1 MNVRGWVVYNK
12 QDYDRNE
19 AFVNWLLREA
29 EHFPFDLQVV
39 IKDDVQFG
47 IKHHQLSIMYRNG
60 NVQFPDFVI
69 MRNIDPLFSTQMEQ
83 LGARVFNRS
92 EIAEMCNH
100 KGKTHQAIAALQI
113 PMLDTI
119 FVKRN
124 EISEENI
131 RFDYPIV
138 VKEGNGRGGKQV
150 YLIQNKKEL
159 EVVIQKVHT
168 EDLVIQPLAKNYGKD
183 IRVYVIGNEI
193 VAAVKRESKDSFK
206 SNYTLGGQATLY
218 SLTEEE
224 ELLVQKIINSFSF
237 DFVGI
242 DFLLDEQNQLLFNEI
257 EDVVGS
263 RMLSNH
269 SNINIVQRFFT
280 HIEAEMAFLIEQK

>member
-47 IKHHQLSIMYRNG
+47 IKHHQLSILYRNA